1 MSAEDIYSHVNQRYG
16 QAAHITD
23 DTNAAT
29 VAKAFGYSE
38 ADLANIPKDAN
49 LGLSCGNP
57 LALTTLQPGET
68 VLDLGSGAGLDVFL
82 ASSKVGPSGKAI
94 GVDMNEAMLAKARKL
109 KQDTGKTNVEFVHA
123 RITDIPL
130 PAASVDCIT
139 SNCVIN
145 LVPEQEKQA
154 VFCEIAR
161 LLKPGGRVAIS
172 DILANRPLP
181 DEIRSRIDLYV
192 GCVAGASQVAEYQ
205 TYLET
210 AGFKDILI
218 TDAQGD
224 LNVYLGTGVDSCC
237 DAGAQAERQGGC
249 CGKGSG
255 EASAQDLDLNDWVGS
270 YKIFAVKQA

>member
-1 MSAEDIYSHVNQRYG
+1 MNTEDVYSHVNQRYA
-16 QAAHITD
+16 QAAIATD
-23 DTNAAT
+23 NTNAVT

-38 ADLANIPKDAN
+38 EDLANIPQNAN

-68 VLDLGSGAGLDVFL
+68 VVDLGSGAGLDVFL

-94 GVDMNEAMLAKARKL
+94 GIDMNEAMLAKAHKL
-109 KQDTGKTNVEFVHA
+109 KQDTGKTNVEFIHA

-130 PAASVDCIT
+130 AAATVDCIT

-154 VFCEIAR
+154 VFREIYR

-172 DILANRPLP
+172 DILAKRPLP
-181 DEIRSRIDLYV
+181 NEIRNRIDLYV
-192 GCVAGASQVAEYQ
+192 GCVAGASQVVEYQ

-218 TDAQGD
+218 TDAHGD
-224 LNVYLGTGVDSCC
+224 LNVYLETGVDSCC
-237 DAGAQAERQGGC
+237 EADTERQHAC
-249 CGKGSG
+249 CSKESKDGDV
-255 EASAQDLDLNDWVGS
+255 QNLDLNYWVGS
-270 YKIFAVKQA
+270 YKIYAVKRV